1 MSGKYKVVFV
11 VGLVILLALAL
22 VGFIFHITLLAILS
36 FFFIVGAV
44 FTFLVYHNSVI
55 IKQSKEKRKFNS
67 TDDYVELDSELRAA
81 KGITNHVSPHVK
93 MVTRVADSY
102 KYAAT
107 YNKKPAFFLKGFF
120 LVSALILLILS
131 IIFYLQDKTISG
143 IVCSIFSAGIFLTVL
158 IISFIKQRKSASR
171 AIEHIE
177 TVQAGGQSKYEETI
191 GTVVSCVVADDS
203 IGRNVLESL
212 HGTSYKIIL
221 DIDGVHKTAYGDRLY
236 SVGAKLK
243 VITEFGAKWASL
255 IDNSDYN
262 SMDEGITSD
271 TAPIPMPVAEHYK
284 FKLTVNDLDQETRIN
299 EPTTRDLVDAVN
311 TIAKSETNFLVLESA
326 SPIDGILVI
335 QANGCSPEGDYVW
348 IEAIRDEGE
357 GKESTIFYNE
367 ADAKTLV
374 NILNDFLRYRV
385 PDIGDWSIFN

>member
-36 FFFIVGAV
+36 FFFMVGAV

-120 LVSALILLILS
+120 IVSALILLILS
-131 IIFYLQDKTISG
+131 IIFYYKNMTISG
-143 IVCSIFSAGIFLTVL
+143 IVCNILSAGIFLTV
-158 IISFIKQRKSASR
+158 IITSFVKQRKSASR

-177 TVQAGGQSKYEETI
+177 TV
-191 GTVVSCVVADDS
+191 
-203 IGRNVLESL
+203 
-212 HGTSYKIIL
+212 
-221 DIDGVHKTAYGDRLY
+221 
-236 SVGAKLK
+236 
-243 VITEFGAKWASL
+243 
-255 IDNSDYN
+255 
-262 SMDEGITSD
+262 
-271 TAPIPMPVAEHYK
+271 
-284 FKLTVNDLDQETRIN
+284 
-299 EPTTRDLVDAVN
+299 
-311 TIAKSETNFLVLESA
+311 
-326 SPIDGILVI
+326 
-335 QANGCSPEGDYVW
+335 
-348 IEAIRDEGE
+348 
-357 GKESTIFYNE
+357 
-367 ADAKTLV
+367 
-374 NILNDFLRYRV
+374 
-385 PDIGDWSIFN
+385 